1 MKKINKHALV
11 PYTATQ
17 MFMLVDDVASY
28 PVPPPLHCTTLFTTV
43 LSRTEDE
50 VRASLD
56 ISHSGLHKSFT
67 TLNRLQ
73 SGKMIEMR
81 LLEGPFKHLQGF
93 WRFEALGDEGC
104 KVSLDLE
111 FEFANMLVGLTFGP
125 VFGQMAGTLVD
136 AFTKRAKQIYG

>member
-28 PVPPPLHCTTLFTTV
+28 PEFLPWCSGTTV